1 MKIDLNKDFEEQ
13 YKNELWKGFTA
24 RELGYGVVAL
34 LVAGGIAFSVWK
46 ATGLA
51 INLSIYAGIPS
62 MVPIIYLAMVKHQGH
77 TWIESL
83 KNMWFYMQTKELPCE
98 MEERNVS
105 QHRIFLCR
113 LTEPLRMG
121 YLRSSQKKKW
131 RFMTDAISLK
141 ISITSTRISENRKI
155 FL

>member
-1 MKIDLNKDFEEQ
+1 MKINLNKDFEEQ

-34 LVAGGIAFSVWK
+34 LVAGGVAFSVWK

-51 INLSIYAGIPS
+51 INLSIYAGIPF

-83 KNMWFYMQTKELPCE
+83 KNM
-98 MEERNVS
+98 
-105 QHRIFLCR
+105 IFKFA
-113 LTEPLRMG
+113 G
-121 YLRSSQKKKW
+121 YSC
-131 RFMTDAISLK
+131 
-141 ISITSTRISENRKI
+141 
-155 FL
+155 

>member
-51 INLSIYAGIPS
+51 INLSIYAGIPF

-83 KNMWFYMQTKELPCE
+83 KLCGFICKPKNCLVKWKKGMFHSTESFLWIQ
-98 MEERNVS
+98 NVS
-105 QHRIFLCR
+105 
-113 LTEPLRMG
+113 M
-121 YLRSSQKKKW
+121 S
-131 RFMTDAISLK
+131 
-141 ISITSTRISENRKI
+141 
-155 FL
+155 

>member
-51 INLSIYAGIPS
+51 INLSIYAGIPF

-83 KNMWFYMQTKELPCE
+83 KN
-98 MEERNVS
+98 VS
-105 QHRIFLCR
+105 QHRIFSMDTKCIN
-113 LTEPLRMG
+113 EP
-121 YLRSSQKKKW
+121 KKK
-131 RFMTDAISLK
+131 RT
-141 ISITSTRISENRKI
+141 TRRKK
-155 FL
+155 

>member
-51 INLSIYAGIPS
+51 INLCSGNNHFNAHRDYSFPDVFDSCDSRRWRKNRTDRFAG
-62 MVPIIYLAMVKHQGH
+62 
-77 TWIESL
+77 
-83 KNMWFYMQTKELPCE
+83 
-98 MEERNVS
+98 
-105 QHRIFLCR
+105 
-113 LTEPLRMG
+113 
-121 YLRSSQKKKW
+121 
-131 RFMTDAISLK
+131 
-141 ISITSTRISENRKI
+141 RK
-155 FL
+155 

>member
-51 INLSIYAGIPS
+51 INLSIYAGIPF

-83 KNMWFYMQTKELPCE
+83 KNMWFYMQTKELPCQRKKE
-98 MEERNVS
+98 LQEEGGRNKCQS
-105 QHRIFLCR
+105 
-113 LTEPLRMG
+113 LTETACFC
-121 YLRSSQKKKW
+121 QKKAKQC
-131 RFMTDAISLK
+131 R
-141 ISITSTRISENRKI
+141 
-155 FL
+155 

>member
-51 INLSIYAGIPS
+51 INLSIYAGIPF

-105 QHRIFLCR
+105 QHRIFSMDTKYIRESKKKELQEEGGRNKCQS
-113 LTEPLRMG
+113 LTETACFC
-121 YLRSSQKKKW
+121 QKKAKQC
-131 RFMTDAISLK
+131 R
-141 ISITSTRISENRKI
+141 
-155 FL
+155 

>member
-1 MKIDLNKDFEEQ
+1 MKINLNKDFEEQ

-51 INLSIYAGIPS
+51 INLSIYAGIPF

-105 QHRIFLCR
+105 QHRIFSMDTKYIR
-113 LTEPLRMG
+113 E
-121 YLRSSQKKKW
+121 SKKK
-131 RFMTDAISLK
+131 RT
-141 ISITSTRISENRKI
+141 TRRRKK
-155 FL
+155 